1 MVSVIP
7 KTPDFRDAQKML
19 LNHGRYVCVKKN
31 TLGQSQGKWWYNWNG
46 LIIINQP
53 HMPYVIPR
61 VPPYFHI
68 FSHLGRWKKNR
79 GDACIA
85 FSISRSFASF
95 FAFLSWSVSC
105 CTHRS
110 EIRLYNHLSSEWNS
124 KNWDILLISTGSRWT
139 SQPSTV
145 SLGAIFT
152 GAFFATFFSIF
163 FSFLAAFRKPEVSF
177 KKKRSVQL
185 EKSSVPNQETV
196 VDSWSSRSHQYLQKL
211 GLFGFLILFL
221 VLFVLLLYLRIIFI
235 CFMCW
240 PDQKTPPKNG
250 RST

>member
-1 MVSVIP
+1 MGDMFASK
-7 KTPDFRDAQKML
+7 KT
-19 LNHGRYVCVKKN
+19 

-61 VPPYFHI
+61 VPPYFHNI
-68 FSHLGRWKKNR
+68 FSHLGRWKQNR

-124 KNWDILLISTGSRWT
+124 KNWDIDILLISTGARWT

-185 EKSSVPNQETV
+185 EFIISSKSRNSNGPRSRPGATNIYKRLAFLAFL
-196 VDSWSSRSHQYLQKL
+196 SFFLSFLSFFSIFASSSSADWCADLTKKHHRTWKKYLKWR
-211 GLFGFLILFL
+211 FSPI
-221 VLFVLLLYLRIIFI
+221 YIS
-235 CFMCW
+235 FM
-240 PDQKTPPKNG
+240 
-250 RST
+250 